1 MILAIDICVTGV
13 QIISVGSFLI
23 LVSGFKSF
31 LLANTYLFL
40 LPHHPNDYF

>member
-1 MILAIDICVTGV
+1 MISAIDICVTGV
-13 QIISVGSFLI
+13 QIISVGNFLV

-40 LPHHPNDYF
+40 LPYHPNDCF